1 MNAAFSSPVNIEK
14 ELVRELRF
22 PSGEVLQDQ
31 EQRHRRQAELDRALV
46 LGNVDHNKVR
56 IIFSD
61 AEGTKEV
68 QTTIWAVTDER
79 IILKSGMVI
88 PIRRILEVIT

>member
-1 MNAAFSSPVNIEK
+1 MSAIPSLISIEK
-14 ELVRELRF
+14 EQVRDLRF
-22 PSGEVLQDQ
+22 PANEVLETE

-46 LGNVDHNKVR
+46 LGNIDHNKVR
-56 IIFSD
+56 IIFAD
-61 AEGTKEV
+61 AEGVKEV